1 MARTPCRT
9 KTSSGVVRSLRR
21 ITLALSIASLGSFV
35 PSTAAAEPR
44 AKPAPATPT
53 PTPTTEGSSAS
64 APPLTADQLKAQQH
78 FQRARELY
86 QAGSYRE
93 AVAELEEARELDPK
107 AKDLVFNLGIVNERL
122 GKFDEAI
129 AYFRQYQAMDGIS
142 ASERARAE
150 TVIKR
155 LEGAKREAPPSETTP
170 APTPAPVPVATEPAP
185 AETPKR
191 GRIDAA
197 TITAASLTLVGLGVG
212 TVFGVRALS
221 LEPKNFVTGR
231 DGSYADLRDRTND
244 AHTSA
249 VVADVAFGVGAV
261 AALATAYLYF
271 GRTKETHAATL
282 PSRGLAALTPTA
294 SPTHGGGFVGLGGS
308 FQ

>member
-1 MARTPCRT
+1 MSFGTRRHAR
-9 KTSSGVVRSLRR
+9 GG
-21 ITLALSIASLGSFV
+21 LALALGIASLAPFV
-35 PSTAAAEPR
+35 SSTAAAEPR
-44 AKPAPATPT
+44 SKPAPTSTTSGDGPSASTTPPT
-53 PTPTTEGSSAS
+53 PE
-64 APPLTADQLKAQQH
+64 QLKAQQH

-93 AVAELEEARELDPK
+93 AVAELEEAHDLDPK

-155 LEGAKREAPPSETTP
+155 LEGAKREAPPSEATTTP
-170 APTPAPVPVATEPAP
+170 APAPAP
-185 AETPKR
+185 APTEPQPIEAPKR
-191 GRIDAA
+191 GRVDAA
-197 TITAASLTLVGLGVG
+197 TITAASISLVGLGVG
-212 TVFGVRALS
+212 TVFGIRALA

-231 DGSYADLRDRTND
+231 DGTYADLQSRTND

-271 GRTKETHAATL
+271 GRTKETRA
-282 PSRGLAALTPTA
+282 AALPARSLASLVPTA
-294 SPTHGGGFVGLGGS
+294 SPIHGGGFVGLGGS